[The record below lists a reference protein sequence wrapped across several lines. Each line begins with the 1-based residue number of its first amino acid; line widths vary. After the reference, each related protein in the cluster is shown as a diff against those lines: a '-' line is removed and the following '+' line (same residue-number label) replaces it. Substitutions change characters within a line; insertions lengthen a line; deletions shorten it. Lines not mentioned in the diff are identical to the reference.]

1 MASSLVELGSVELL
15 ELGRP
20 PRHASAH
27 PAHAH
32 RQPRHVRYPNPDR
45 IVVEV
50 RKEDAPAPP
59 AAADPTSQQALWSR
73 IAGFQLSRMN
83 EVLQSAGLTWA
94 AKQFGR
100 RLQSAL
106 ASQAGLLERATPAA
120 RAVVL
125 LRQVRQD
132 GANRSDAARFR
143 NVVARTL
150 RLLPEDRRQAIIAA
164 AEQELL
170 DIAREFAA
178 QDVVAEKLRS
188 TRLAAAAPGD
198 FSPQDLTTWERLRI
212 QGVVL
217 GDLDAWEEYVNLSAE
232 LFFGD
237 EFDDDSLDGM
247 ELGKKKKKGIK
258 KFLSKIGGV
267 VKKVSKKI
275 IPLAMTAVGAYTG
288 NPQLISAGMQGLLA
302 SNKKTK
308 APVAVAAQGAYML
321 QNMGV
326 ELPANVQGL
335 LSGAQAALTPEE
347 MAAARQQVLAA
358 SGNDPDVAKALESG
372 TPAWVW
378 VAAGGGGLVALGT
391 LVYLLASSGGSRK

>member
-1 MASSLVELGSVELL
+1 MSSSLIELGSVELL

-20 PRHASAH
+20 PRRVPPRHPRYKPFH
-27 PAHAH
+27 PA
-32 RQPRHVRYPNPDR
+32 RYAGPV
-45 IVVEV
+45 VVEV
-50 RKEDAPAPP
+50 RADQPP
-59 AAADPTSQQALWSR
+59 AAPVDATSQQALWSR

-83 EVLQSAGLTWA
+83 EVLQAAGLTWA
-94 AKQFGR
+94 APQFAR
-100 RLQSAL
+100 RLQA
-106 ASQAGLLERATPAA
+106 AFTGQAGLLERATPAA

-125 LRQVRQD
+125 LRQVNAGGDR
-132 GANRSDAARFR
+132 RSDASRFR

-170 DIAREFAA
+170 DIAKEFAA

-237 EFDDDSLDGM
+237 EFEDDGSLDGM
-247 ELGKKKKKGIK
+247 ELGKKKKKGLA
-258 KFLSKIGGV
+258 KFFSKVGGV
-267 VKKVSKKI
+267 VKKVAKKI
-275 IPLAMTAVGAYTG
+275 IPAAMTVVGAYTG

-302 SNKKTK
+302 RNKKAK
-308 APVAVAAQGAYML
+308 EPVAVAAQGAYML

-326 ELPANVQGL
+326 ELPANIQGFVA
-335 LSGAQAALTPEE
+335 GANAALTPAE

-358 SGNDPDVAKALESG
+358 SGNDPDVSKALESG
-372 TPAWVW
+372 TPTWVW
-378 VAAGGGGLVALGT
+378 VAAGGGGLAVLGT
-391 LVYLLASSGGSRK
+391 LVYLLASSGKKT

>member
-15 ELGRP
+15 ELGRMPRRPHSYRTP
-20 PRHASAH
+20 PRHANFG
-27 PAHAH
+27 P
-32 RQPRHVRYPNPDR
+32 VRYADPL
-45 IVVEV
+45 VVEV
-50 RKEDAPAPP
+50 RTEKPAPV
-59 AAADPTSQQALWSR
+59 DVTSQRALWNR
-73 IAGFQLSRMN
+73 VAEFQVSRMN
-83 EVLQSAGLTWA
+83 EVLQTAGLTWA
-94 AKQFGR
+94 SPQFGR
-100 RLQSAL
+100 RLQA
-106 ASQAGLLERATPAA
+106 AFTGQAGLLERATPAA

-125 LRQVRQD
+125 LRQVNV
-132 GANRSDAARFR
+132 GGEKRSGAARFR

-217 GDLDAWEEYVNLSAE
+217 GDIDAWEEYVNLSAD

-237 EFDDDSLDGM
+237 DFDDDDSLDGM

-267 VKKVSKKI
+267 VKKVAKKI
-275 IPLAMTAVGAYTG
+275 IPAAMTVVGAYTG
-288 NPQLISAGMQGLLA
+288 NPQLISAGMQGLMA
-302 SNKKTK
+302 RNKKVK
-308 APVAVAAQGAYML
+308 EPVAVAAQGAYML

-326 ELPANVQGL
+326 ELPANLQGFV
-335 LSGAQAALTPEE
+335 SGAQASLTSEE
-347 MAAARQQVLAA
+347 MAAARQQVLNA
-358 SGNDPDVAKALESG
+358 SGNDSDVARALESG
-372 TPAWVW
+372 TPTWVW
-378 VAAGGGGLVALGT
+378 VAAGGGGLAALGT
-391 LVYLLASSGGSRK
+391 LVYLLASSGKKK